1 MAAGL
6 STVFVH
12 GSTWQEESSTTTT
25 LAIAG
30 GPRQVPAQ
38 ALTGSMQSTYMKLTK
53 TVYFT
58 AMSTMTANMGQA
70 NYISANAY
78 MDKIPQFQRPEVD
91 AVGLMWGAVGGIG
104 MRWKAFASEDV
115 LNKTPEALLTIPDS
129 SKVLHV
135 ACCTVMP
142 PEWFSASHFD
152 EITRGYYLSQTA
164 GQVKL
169 ELSEVTAA
177 AQSYEKQVEN
187 DRKALE
193 DLPTIDRRP
202 VPNNFNAAPLG
213 GWPSLVKTSSS
224 PVPQIGAP
232 LQQGS
237 KVRLTGLRAKNG
249 VTGTLI
255 QQFGDGKWKVKL
267 DDGSGNALLRPGF
280 FEPL

>member
-1 MAAGL
+1 MG
-6 STVFVH
+6 H
-12 GSTWQEESSTTTT
+12 Q
-25 LAIAG
+25 
-30 GPRQVPAQ
+30 
-38 ALTGSMQSTYMKLTK
+38 QSTYMKLQK

-70 NYISANAY
+70 NYIAANAY
-78 MDKIPQFQRPEVD
+78 MDKIPAFQRPEVD

-129 SKVLHV
+129 SKVLHC
-135 ACCTVMP
+135 ACCTISP

-152 EITRGYYLSQTA
+152 EVTRGYYLSQTA
-164 GQVKL
+164 GQIKL
-169 ELSEVTAA
+169 ELSENTASA
-177 AQSYEKQVEN
+177 ESWEKQIEA

-202 VPNNFNAAPLG
+202 VPNNFAATAAPLG
-213 GWPSLVKTSSS
+213 GWPSLVKSQS
-224 PVPQIGAP
+224 PGVPQMVGVS
-232 LQQGS
+232 LQKGS

-280 FEPL
+280 FEALLA